1 MSSVLSA
8 IEVVLS
14 IFVVILLGMLLTKIG
29 WIGQKEASF
38 ISKFVIRVALPAT
51 IVSNMFGKFT
61 SESLISM
68 AAGLI
73 VPVLSMLLCLGAG
86 TLVMRALKIP
96 PRRRGAFVIMF
107 TFSNSV
113 FVGLPVCRALFG
125 EEAVAYT
132 LIYYIANTTLFWT
145 IGYSILQRDGSQS
158 PEAHSYQILPA
169 YLFARNKKDEKWLPA
184 RNALKLLQKVIP
196 LPLVFLVISA
206 VGVLLNVQLPDFL
219 MSAASSVGNTV
230 TPVSLIY
237 IGCMLMRMI
246 QNRNFRWEKGYLAIT
261 IGKFLLVPLLT
272 IALIQLFS
280 QIPAMKSVFSGAMTG
295 SLVMEAAMPAMTQ
308 TTIVVSGCGGD
319 DEYSAGGTALTTA
332 LSMLFIPIYMYVI
345 TALL

>member
-1 MSSVLSA
+1 MDSVLSA

-29 WIGQKEASF
+29 WIGQKESSF

-61 SESLISM
+61 AESLVGM

-73 VPVLSMLLCLGAG
+73 VPVISLLLSMGAG
-86 TLVMRALKIP
+86 ALVMRALKIP
-96 PRRRGAFVIMF
+96 PRRRGAFVVMF

-145 IGYSILQRDGSQS
+145 IGYSMLQRDGSQS
-158 PEAHSYQILPA
+158 PEARSYRMLPA
-169 YLFARNKKDEKWLPA
+169 YLFARDKADEKWLPA
-184 RNALKLLQKVIP
+184 RNSLKILQKTIP
-196 LPLVFLVISA
+196 LPLVFLIISA
-206 VGVLLNVQLPDFL
+206 IGVLLGARLPEFL
-219 MSAASSVGNTV
+219 MSAANSVGNTV
-230 TPVSLIY
+230 TPVSLVY

-261 IGKFLLVPLLT
+261 LGKFLLVPLLT
-272 IALIQLFS
+272 IALIELFS
-280 QIPAMKSVFSGAMTG
+280 LIPAMKTVFNSAMTG
-295 SLVMEAAMPAMTQ
+295 SLIMEAAMPAMTQ
-308 TTIVVSGCGGD
+308 TTIVVSECGGD

-332 LSMLFIPIYMYVI
+332 LSMLFIPIYMYVFTI
-345 TALL
+345 LP